1 MGWYTFP
8 PTPYSFYGIWE
19 NHKYLIKCKLCCL
32 KNLKVLQYIKCELW
46 VGILIVSFCFKPLE
60 YKWATLNKG
69 VTHHPASRHVDQF
82 ALPQNSYFYKCFVS
96 YENVYFVLI
105 TCCQMCQNCQTA
117 QLVARPPAGVKLIQ
131 YTEKN
136 IIVDILVLVFL
147 NASWDNRYSGT
158 IDVPMKLF

>member
-1 MGWYTFP
+1 
-8 PTPYSFYGIWE
+8 
-19 NHKYLIKCKLCCL
+19 
-32 KNLKVLQYIKCELW
+32 
-46 VGILIVSFCFKPLE
+46 
-60 YKWATLNKG
+60 
-69 VTHHPASRHVDQF
+69 
-82 ALPQNSYFYKCFVS
+82 
-96 YENVYFVLI
+96 
-105 TCCQMCQNCQTA
+105 MCQNCQTA